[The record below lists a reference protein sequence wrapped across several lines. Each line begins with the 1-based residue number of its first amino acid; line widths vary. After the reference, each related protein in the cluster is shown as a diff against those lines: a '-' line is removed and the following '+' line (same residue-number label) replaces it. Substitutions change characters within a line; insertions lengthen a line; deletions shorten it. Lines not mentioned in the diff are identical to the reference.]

1 MALFFA
7 ATLAKTKYLT
17 FYLLYSIA
25 FAIPQGLTYM
35 APVHHAWLFFP
46 NSAGLISGLILAGYG
61 FGALIFDNVST
72 ALINPNDD
80 SVDENDWYPSEVNE
94 NFEKMMYVLIVS
106 WAICILIGIIMV
118 FEGPIK
124 KKRASSRSFS
134 DSQTEEVNNV

>member
-1 MALFFA
+1 MLILIAGSISMGVFFV
-7 ATLAKTKYLT
+7 TTMVKTSYLT
-17 FYLLYSIA
+17 FYFLYSIA

-80 SVDENDWYPSEVNE
+80 SVDENDWYPPEVNN

-106 WAICILIGIIMV
+106 WAVCIIIGIIMV

-124 KKRASSRSFS
+124 KKRTSSR
-134 DSQTEEVNNV
+134 